1 MKTTQGAPHPLGATW
16 DGKGVNFALFSA
28 NAEGV
33 ELCLFDEAGNER
45 RVPVTRKTDLI
56 WHVYVEG
63 VGPGQRYGY
72 RVHGPYDPSRGHRFN
87 PNVVVLDPYARAVDG
102 VEKWNSGC
110 FAYELGNPEGDLRPT
125 KSQALGA
132 PRAVVVDPTFDWE
145 GDRPPRVPMRQ
156 AVIYEA
162 HVKGFTKLHPAI
174 PEHLRGT
181 YAGIAHPA
189 AIAYM
194 KELGITTLELMPVHA
209 FVDDKHLLDRGLRNY
224 WGYNSIG
231 FFAPDVRYRSGT
243 ELGAEVREF
252 KQMVKDLHRAG
263 IEVILDV
270 VYNHTA
276 EGNHL
281 GPTFSFKGID
291 NATYYRLVG
300 DNPRFYFDYTGTG
313 NSLNVRSPH
322 VLALIM
328 DSLRYWA
335 AEMHV
340 DGFRFDL
347 ASTLARQLHEVDQ
360 LSSFFTLI
368 HQSTTLRELKLI
380 AEPWDVGEGGYQV
393 GKFPVRWSEW
403 NGRFRDTVRAFWRGD
418 DGQLGELGYRLTG
431 SSDLYESGGRVPA
444 ASVNF
449 VTAHDGF
456 TLHDLVSYDRKHN
469 EANGENNRDGNDN
482 ECSHGYGAEG
492 PTDDPDTLAVR
503 SRQQRNLLATLLLA
517 QGSPML
523 VAGDEFGRTQ
533 RGNNNAYCQDNELS
547 WVNWTLTQEQKRL
560 LEFTKTVIRLRRDHP
575 ALRRSKFF
583 SGLDVAGT
591 KLRDLLW
598 FRADGAPM
606 THQDWQNPQS
616 RVVQMFL
623 AGRGIDDVDDDG
635 RPLVDDNLLLIFN
648 AVDADVE
655 VVLPEL
661 DSVREP
667 WRLLVDTSESHGTG
681 EVRGEHIRMMARS
694 MLVLESP
701 SRVLRRGGG
710 LHRLGA
716 TYRLQV
722 NANFDLDAVTATVD
736 YLQELGITDVYT
748 SPLLAAANGSTHG
761 YDVVDYHRMNPE
773 LGPEGTLERLSKA
786 LTERKMGLLVDWV
799 PNHMGVAIGQNRYW
813 DDVLEHGQSSLR
825 ADFFDID
832 WNPVRRDLQ
841 GRVLL
846 PLLGDQYG
854 RVLERGELRIVRSG
868 GAFKLAYFERQ
879 LPLGPKS
886 LTPLFELAVE
896 QLRAAGGSSEL
907 EELESILTAVG
918 HLPDRQETAYERK
931 RERAREVEVVKRRLE
946 VLWLASPAVQAA
958 FERALEIV
966 NGKVGSPETFDLL
979 DAILERQSY
988 RLSFWQVAAEETNYR
1003 RFFDVNELAA
1013 VRMEDD
1019 AVFTDAHSLL
1029 FKLIEAGHIKA
1040 LRLDHTD
1047 GLYDPVEYFNKL
1059 QSHFRPVVAG
1069 AQVSPDDAARPLPV
1083 LVEKI
1088 LQRGETLPSDWPVD
1102 GTTGYEF
1109 GVSARGLFIS
1119 PDAEAELTRV
1129 YQELTGDTRSF
1140 GEHEY
1145 ACKRHVVSY
1154 VLISEVNLMAQA
1166 ALRIAIANRCFRDFT
1181 LIGLTRALTEV
1192 ICAFPVYRTYIRPG
1206 KPVSPRDERVVR
1218 ASVRLARLRNRAI
1231 SVSLFEFLESLLLL
1245 RLDVGDSQAR
1255 DVAAFA
1261 LRFQQLT
1268 GPIMAKAVEDT
1279 AFYRYTRLICR
1290 NEVSDNPARLS
1301 TSVADFHRDNSDRAR
1316 NWPLSMVTTAT
1327 HDTKRGD
1334 DAAARIAVLSE
1345 LPSEWARTVSQWRD
1359 ITAPG
1364 RSELD
1369 GQQAPE
1375 PSLEY
1380 AFYQTLIGVWP
1391 FGAREAPS
1399 EDLTERM
1406 VAYALKAAREA
1417 KTETSWLHRNE
1428 VYEQAVTAF
1437 VQRSL
1442 RDATFTA
1449 AVAGFCRRIDRA
1461 GATNALAQVLLR
1473 LCVPGVPDT
1482 YQGSELWNQSLVDP
1496 DNRRPVDY
1504 ELRRRLLAELSGK
1517 RGDPARLAAEL
1528 LECYADGRIKLWVTH
1543 RALQLRKQM
1552 PELFARGDYAPLD
1565 AGANAVAFGRTLE
1578 HSALIC
1584 VVPRLTRG
1592 VVGDE
1597 GRFAI
1602 GDVWGSRVL
1611 QGAASG
1617 TYRDVLT
1624 EQRLKVTGDVPL
1636 SLVFARLP
1644 VALLVK
1650 EEA

>member
-110 FAYELGNPEGDLRPT
+110 FAYELGNPEGDLRPS

-1129 YQELTGDTRSF
+1129 YQEVTGDMRSF

-1290 NEVSDNPARLS
+1290 NEVGDNPARLS

-1437 VQRSL
+1437 VQRSM

-1517 RGDPARLAAEL
+1517 RSDPARLAAEL